1 MDSMQNGKLL
11 YNKLIRFV
19 EYNMTR
25 KNSIFLNIR
34 RILYLL
40 FAIAC
45 FAFVFVFIDSD
56 LLVCIFFIL
65 SLLAVCFFM
74 FSFVIKT
81 KRKFYIIEKY
91 AYLYPLT
98 IDEIIKEYHFYGL
111 ESLSSKVLKL
121 YFNNDG
127 TKRCLV
133 VQESNAVKIIF
144 QKLNYYDDE
153 EKIWAY
159 RFATWQDEYL
169 TDLSYYGSAELAVN
183 DNKNFLKDY
192 HEEKYAQQLK
202 DKFNAEIEWS
212 KIDYQSKIIRFGI
225 NAEFYIEIDGE
236 KYLSLLYITDWLN
249 EKYCRATILLNKN
262 AVKNRKKFKFN
273 IYYDNKV
280 IGFGYYN
287 QK

>member
-1 MDSMQNGKLL
+1 
-11 YNKLIRFV
+11 
-19 EYNMTR
+19 MTR
-25 KNSIFLNIR
+25 KNRIFLNIR

-40 FAIAC
+40 FAIAS

-56 LLVCIFFIL
+56 LLVSIFFIL
-65 SLLAVCFFM
+65 SLSFLCFFI
-74 FSFVIKT
+74 FSFLIKL
-81 KRKFYIIEKY
+81 KRKFCIIEKY

-98 IDEIIKEYHFYGL
+98 IDEIIKEYHLYGL

-121 YFNNDG
+121 YFNIDG

-133 VQESNAVKIIF
+133 IQESNAVKIIF

-153 EKIWAY
+153 EKMWTY

-169 TDLSYYGSAELAVN
+169 TDLSYYASAELAVN
-183 DNKNFLKDY
+183 NNKNFLKDY

-225 NAEFYIEIDGE
+225 NIEFYIEIDGE

-262 AVKNRKKFKFN
+262 EVKNRKKFKFN

-287 QK
+287 QNLK